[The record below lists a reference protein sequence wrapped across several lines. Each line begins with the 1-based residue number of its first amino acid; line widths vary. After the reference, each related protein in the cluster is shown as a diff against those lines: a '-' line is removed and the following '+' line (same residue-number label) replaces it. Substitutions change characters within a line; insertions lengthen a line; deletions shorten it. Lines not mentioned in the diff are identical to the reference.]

1 MIGKSRN
8 KNPRVYRSSV
18 ANRELV
24 IEPAPY
30 VTGRMTK
37 DLLMKYTFV
46 ALCILAAT
54 AVLAFGITALIM
66 EIIAVVVAVI
76 SDYLV
81 SRVMKEKGPLNT
93 YSAAVSG
100 LTVALSFTSG
110 IPLTYNAGDLAY
122 LGIPEG
128 QPFIYTIMDS
138 NIQYLAVGIISA
150 LAVILFKKIQGL
162 LGRKY
167 LNPAAAAKLSVLAPL
182 YATSLIPSDHLNI
195 ANMSA
200 EALTKPLPLLPGGAG
215 LKGTL
220 EMCYAGAT
228 APFSNEALMDLL
240 LLKNH
245 GWIGGASSVAVI
257 IVGIALILA
266 CRGYVKWRIPLTFV
280 VTTAIIATGYSGYY
294 GEDITL
300 RVAFHLFIGS
310 AIFLS
315 FFMATDPATTPLT
328 NTGQVIFAIGL
339 SVLSFVFQIYF
350 VFLGGSIL
358 ALVIMNLTVPLLD
371 RLGIRKPFGR
381 R

>member
-8 KNPRVYRSSV
+8 KRTRAYPSSV
-18 ANRELV
+18 TNRELV
-24 IEPAPY
+24 IEPAPH
-30 VTGRMTK
+30 VTGHMTK

-46 ALCILAAT
+46 SLCILAAA

-66 EIIAVVVAVI
+66 EIVAVVVAII
-76 SDYLV
+76 SDDML
-81 SRVMKEKGPLNT
+81 SRVMREKGPTNI

-100 LTVALSFTSG
+100 LVVALSFTSG
-110 IPLTYNAGDLAY
+110 VPVTYNAGDLAY
-122 LGIPEG
+122 LGISEG
-128 QPFIYTIMDS
+128 QPFISTIMDS
-138 NIQYLAVGIISA
+138 NIQYLAVAIISA

-167 LNPAAAAKLSVLAPL
+167 LNPAAAAKLLVLGPL
-182 YATSLIPSDHLNI
+182 YTMSLIPSDHLNI

-200 EALTKPLPLLPGGAG
+200 EALTKPLPLLPSGAG
-215 LKGTL
+215 LEGTL
-220 EMCYAGAT
+220 AFCYAGSN
-228 APFSNEALMDLL
+228 APFPDEVLMDLL

-245 GWIGGASSVAVI
+245 GWIGGVSSVTVI
-257 IVGIALILA
+257 IVGIALILV
-266 CRGYVKWRIPLTFV
+266 CRGYIKWRIPLTFL
-280 VTTAIIATGYSGYY
+280 VTTAIIATGYSWYY

-328 NTGQVIFAIGL
+328 STGQVIFAIGL

-358 ALVIMNLTVPLLD
+358 ALVIMNLTVPLLN
-371 RLGIRKPFGR
+371 RVGINKPFGR

>member
-8 KNPRVYRSSV
+8 KRTRVYRSSV
-18 ANRELV
+18 TNRELV
-24 IEPAPY
+24 VEPAPH
-30 VTGRMTK
+30 VTGHMTK

-54 AVLAFGITALIM
+54 AVLAFGITALVM
-66 EIIAVVVAVI
+66 EIVAVVVAII
-76 SDYLV
+76 SYYML
-81 SRVMKEKGPLNT
+81 SRVMREKGPINI

-100 LTVALSFTSG
+100 LVVALSFTSG
-110 IPLTYNAGDLAY
+110 VPVTYNAGDLAY
-122 LGIPEG
+122 LGISEG
-128 QPFIYTIMDS
+128 QPFISTIMDS
-138 NIQYLAVGIISA
+138 NIQYLAVAIISA

-167 LNPAAAAKLSVLAPL
+167 LNPAAAAKLLVLGPL
-182 YATSLIPSDHLNI
+182 YTMSLIPSDHLNI

-200 EALTKPLPLLPGGAG
+200 EALTKPLPLLPSGAG
-215 LKGTL
+215 LEGTL
-220 EMCYAGAT
+220 AFCYAGSN
-228 APFSNEALMDLL
+228 APFPDEVLMDLL

-245 GWIGGASSVAVI
+245 GWIGGVSSVTVI
-257 IVGIALILA
+257 IVGIALILV
-266 CRGYVKWRIPLTFV
+266 CRGYIKWRIPLTFL
-280 VTTAIIATGYSGYY
+280 VTTAIIATGYSWYY

-328 NTGQVIFAIGL
+328 NTGQAIFAIGL

-358 ALVIMNLTVPLLD
+358 ALVIMNLTVPLLN
-371 RLGIRKPFGR
+371 RVGINKPFGR

>member
-8 KNPRVYRSSV
+8 KRTRVYRSSV
-18 ANRELV
+18 TNRELV
-24 IEPAPY
+24 VEPAPH
-30 VTGRMTK
+30 VTGHMTK

-54 AVLAFGITALIM
+54 AVLAFGITALVM
-66 EIIAVVVAVI
+66 EIVAVVVAII
-76 SDYLV
+76 SYYML
-81 SRVMKEKGPLNT
+81 SRVMREKGPINI

-100 LTVALSFTSG
+100 LVVALSFTSG
-110 IPLTYNAGDLAY
+110 VPVTYNAGDLAY
-122 LGIPEG
+122 LGISEG
-128 QPFIYTIMDS
+128 QPFISTIMDS
-138 NIQYLAVGIISA
+138 NIQYLAVAIISA

-167 LNPAAAAKLSVLAPL
+167 LNPAAAAKLLVLGPL
-182 YATSLIPSDHLNI
+182 YTMSLIPSDHLNI

-200 EALTKPLPLLPGGAG
+200 EALTKPLPLLPSGAG
-215 LKGTL
+215 LEGTL
-220 EMCYAGAT
+220 AFCYAGSN
-228 APFSNEALMDLL
+228 APFPDEVLMDLL

-245 GWIGGASSVAVI
+245 GWIGGVSSVAVI
-257 IVGIALILA
+257 IVGIALILV
-266 CRGYVKWRIPLTFV
+266 CRGYIKWRIPLTFL
-280 VTTAIIATGYSGYY
+280 VTTAIIATGYSWYY

-328 NTGQVIFAIGL
+328 NTGQAIFAIGL

-358 ALVIMNLTVPLLD
+358 ALVIMNLTVPLLN
-371 RLGIRKPFGR
+371 RVGINKPFGR

>member
-8 KNPRVYRSSV
+8 KRTRVYRSSV
-18 ANRELV
+18 TNRELV
-24 IEPAPY
+24 VEPAPH
-30 VTGRMTK
+30 VTGHMTK

-54 AVLAFGITALIM
+54 AVLAFGITALVM
-66 EIIAVVVAVI
+66 EIVAVVVAII
-76 SDYLV
+76 SYYML
-81 SRVMKEKGPLNT
+81 SRVMREKGPINI

-100 LTVALSFTSG
+100 LVVALSFTSG
-110 IPLTYNAGDLAY
+110 VPVTYNAGDLAY
-122 LGIPEG
+122 LGISEG
-128 QPFIYTIMDS
+128 QPFISTIMDS
-138 NIQYLAVGIISA
+138 NIQYLAVAIISA

-167 LNPAAAAKLSVLAPL
+167 LNPAAAAKLLVLGPL
-182 YATSLIPSDHLNI
+182 YTMSLIPSDHLNI

-200 EALTKPLPLLPGGAG
+200 EALTKPLPLLPSGAG
-215 LKGTL
+215 LEGTL
-220 EMCYAGAT
+220 AFCYAGSN
-228 APFSNEALMDLL
+228 APFPDEVLMDLL

-245 GWIGGASSVAVI
+245 GWIGGVSSVAVI
-257 IVGIALILA
+257 IVGIALILV
-266 CRGYVKWRIPLTFV
+266 CRGYIKWRIPLTFL
-280 VTTAIIATGYSGYY
+280 VTTAIIATGYSWYY

-328 NTGQVIFAIGL
+328 STGQVIFAIGL

-358 ALVIMNLTVPLLD
+358 ALVIMNLTVPLLN
-371 RLGIRKPFGR
+371 RVGINKPFGR